1 MKAIMLLTGGGCL
14 VILTSYS
21 SANDP
26 ALIRKLESKG
36 IDKFIARDIP
46 LDLATQRYGAHFG
59 VVAHDLRE
67 SDDLRVLDYSGER
80 AFRLFSFD
88 EIGPPVEYE
97 SQEVRQLRQHRAA
110 APEGIP

>member
-14 VILTSYS
+14 VILTSYP
-21 SANDP
+21 SARDP

-36 IDKFIARDIP
+36 IDKFVARDIP
-46 LDLATQRYGAHFG
+46 LDLARQRYGAHFG

-67 SDDLRVLDYSGER
+67 NDDLRVLDYSGER
-80 AFRLFSFD
+80 AFKLFSFD

-97 SQEVRQLRQHRAA
+97 SHDVRERRQHQAA
-110 APEGIP
+110 VPEGIP